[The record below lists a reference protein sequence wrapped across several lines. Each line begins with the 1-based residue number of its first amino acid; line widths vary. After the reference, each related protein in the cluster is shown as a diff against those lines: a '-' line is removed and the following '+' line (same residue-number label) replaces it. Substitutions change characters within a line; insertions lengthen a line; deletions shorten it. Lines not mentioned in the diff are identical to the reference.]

1 MKDRVTKFAL
11 VAMLGLSACSDDA
24 GKRSRLLV
32 NGDPDRGKTALTSYG
47 CVACHTIPG
56 VRGSNSLS
64 APPLIG
70 ISQRSY
76 LAGMVE
82 NTPDN
87 LRTWIQ
93 HPHKINP
100 HTAMPEQGVTDQDA
114 SDMAA
119 YLYQRAEWCQIYRTT
134 SSATRHG
141 QQAKLEVRGAR
152 PPSLLH
158 RAIGVDQSTHI
169 HFA

>member
-1 MKDRVTKFAL
+1 LT
-11 VAMLGLSACSDDA
+11 
-24 GKRSRLLV
+24 
-32 NGDPDRGKTALTSYG
+32 NGNPDRGKTALTSYG

-56 VRGSNSLS
+56 VYGSNSLT

-76 LAGMVE
+76 LAGMLE

-87 LRTWIQ
+87 LRSWIQ
-93 HPHKINP
+93 HPRKVNP

-119 YLYQRAEWCQIYRTT
+119 YLYT
-134 SSATRHG
+134 
-141 QQAKLEVRGAR
+141 AR
-152 PPSLLH
+152 
-158 RAIGVDQSTHI
+158 
-169 HFA
+169 

>member
-1 MKDRVTKFAL
+1 MRHPTTTCVCLSVLA
-11 VAMLGLSACSDDA
+11 LSACSDETT
-24 GKRSRLLV
+24 KRLPSFT
-32 NGDPDRGKTALTSYG
+32 NGDPHRGKTALTSYG

-56 VRGSNSLS
+56 VRGSNSVS

-76 LAGMVE
+76 LAGMLE

-87 LRTWIQ
+87 LRLWIQ
-93 HPHKINP
+93 HPRKVNP

-119 YLYQRAEWCQIYRTT
+119 YLYTT
-134 SSATRHG
+134 R
-141 QQAKLEVRGAR
+141 
-152 PPSLLH
+152 
-158 RAIGVDQSTHI
+158 
-169 HFA
+169 